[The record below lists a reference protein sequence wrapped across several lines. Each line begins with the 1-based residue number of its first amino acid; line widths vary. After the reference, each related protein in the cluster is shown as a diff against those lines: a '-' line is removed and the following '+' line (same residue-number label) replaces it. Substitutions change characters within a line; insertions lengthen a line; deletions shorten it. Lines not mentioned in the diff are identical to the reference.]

1 MYFGLFLSYKIES
14 YFADPED
21 LKWSM
26 NAIRTSIPSVFKLP
40 ISVIKKKLRYLKEEK
55 ATIMDRLGLKDYNE
69 EDFSLLIKNCI
80 LKSNFYNLE
89 YLEEYNV
96 PKFNVSLELKTTEGK
111 MRKVLV
117 ALKYSPLNNAL
128 ELITMY

>member
-89 YLEEYNV
+89 YLEV
-96 PKFNVSLELKTTEGK
+96 VSYTHL
-111 MRKVLV
+111 
-117 ALKYSPLNNAL
+117 AHSPGRSAVF
-128 ELITMY
+128 